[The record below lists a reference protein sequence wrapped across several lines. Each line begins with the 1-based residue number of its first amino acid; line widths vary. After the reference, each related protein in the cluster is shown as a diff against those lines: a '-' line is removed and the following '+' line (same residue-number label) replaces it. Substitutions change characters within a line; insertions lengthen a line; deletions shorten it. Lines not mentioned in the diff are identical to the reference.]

1 MWTTPSEMTKHFDRT
16 YDQNGFQRTLA
27 STPLLSVYEPSSE
40 ANAVPI
46 VTEHWTGVPV
56 PPEGPRV
63 LPNPDKNKKAR
74 YN

>member
-1 MWTTPSEMTKHFDRT
+1 
-16 YDQNGFQRTLA
+16 LA
-27 STPLLSVYEPSSE
+27 STPLLGLYEPSSE
-40 ANAVPI
+40 ANAVPF